1 VSILHQSPRFR
12 RAWLPLGTA
21 VVASIALL
29 LVSPAL
35 SDLQAA
41 LAREDA
47 ARSGVGL
54 AYWFGWYG
62 GVSPGSYSLIVPS
75 LSTLIGSLPLLC
87 AATIGIAA
95 LAYPLSRSAA
105 HPTMLAWAIA
115 GAAVLNMM
123 SGRVAF
129 AVAAAITLAGVVLI
143 QRRMLVVGAAVL
155 VLGGC
160 ASALAPAFIGLA
172 VVPFVVRSLH
182 DGGRLV
188 WHHTGVP
195 AADPPVVSRPDP
207 ALWALLIGSGIGVLV
222 PFALFGAPGSQ
233 VFPATTLFWCVLI
246 GVGAWIALRPERG
259 GPGAGAPDGD
269 VDSAANVVRETA
281 VWIAPLALAVALA
294 LFLIPTGIGSNLS
307 RFFCFVLPCLVLYFS
322 RRPVRFLAIALAPAL
337 VYSVFVATADQI
349 AAADV
354 DDPEISYA
362 PLVEQL
368 ERIPGMA
375 NHRVELV
382 DAGTHAGSHMVAKT
396 VKLARGWENQSDA
409 RYNPIFYETDALTAG
424 SYRLW
429 LSDNAVAYVVVSA
442 APMRQMK
449 AEAELIGSG
458 LPYLRRTWSNDDWT
472 LYRVA
477 EPTAIVPE
485 PLRLVEESPSQ
496 MVIEVPAAASYQIR
510 IRPNRYLTARDA
522 ADATITACVS
532 ATVDGWTEIRAP
544 APGRYVLA
552 GDFSWRGVLSG
563 EAAQCPES

>member
-1 VSILHQSPRFR
+1 MSTPLHLSPRFR

-21 VVASIALL
+21 VVASIVLL

-62 GVSPGSYSLIVPS
+62 GVSPGSYSLIVPK

-87 AATIGIAA
+87 ASTIAIAA
-95 LAYPLSRSAA
+95 LAYPLSRRAA

-115 GAAVLNMM
+115 ATAVLNMM

-129 AVAAAITLAGVVLI
+129 AVAAAITLGGVVLI
-143 QRRMLVVGAAVL
+143 AQRMLVVGAAAL

-160 ASALAPAFIGLA
+160 ASALAPAFVGLA

-188 WHHTGVP
+188 WHHT
-195 AADPPVVSRPDP
+195 AAIPDKDRPDVARPDP
-207 ALWALLIGSGIGVLV
+207 ALWALLIGAAVGVFV

-246 GVGAWIALRPERG
+246 GIGAWVALRPG
-259 GPGAGAPDGD
+259 SGDPDDDPGLIG
-269 VDSAANVVRETA
+269 NVVRETA
-281 VWIAPLALAVALA
+281 VWIPLLATAVALA
-294 LFLIPTGIGSNLS
+294 LFLIPTGVGSNLS
-307 RFFCFVLPCLVLYFS
+307 RFFCVVLPCLVLFFS
-322 RRPVRFLAIALAPAL
+322 RRPWRFLALALAPAL
-337 VYSVFVATADQI
+337 VYSVFVAAADQV
-349 AAADV
+349 AAADI
-354 DDPEISYA
+354 DDPAISYA

-368 ERIPGMA
+368 EKIPGMA

-382 DAGTHAGSHMVAKT
+382 DAATHAGSHMVAKT

-429 LSDNAVAYVVVSA
+429 LSDNAVAYVAVSA

-449 AEAELIGSG
+449 AEAELVESG
-458 LPYLRRTWSNDDWT
+458 LPYLTRTWRNDDWA

-477 EPTAIVPE
+477 GPTAIVPE
-485 PLRLVEESPSQ
+485 PLRLVEETPSQ
-496 MVIEVPAAASYQIR
+496 MVIEAPAAAAYEIR
-510 IRPNRYLTARDA
+510 IRPNRYLTARDEIDPA
-522 ADATITACVS
+522 ISACVT
-532 ATVDGWTEIRAP
+532 ATVDGWTQVRTP
-544 APGRYVLA
+544 ASGRYVLS
-552 GDFSWRGVLSG
+552 GDFSWRGVFTG
-563 EAAQCPES
+563 EASPCAEN